1 MRHGGMVAAQV
12 TGHGRAHGPR
22 PEVRLASY
30 DLLVYVVENL
40 TSIGGGLDVRGD
52 LSRRRLLGAG
62 VSAAGLLAAG
72 ACGTPAAPPAG
83 GPRRSVTHALGV
95 TDVPVTPQRV
105 VSLDSNAALQV
116 SLELAAPL
124 IASETLG
131 GDVPVPGYLPAPPA
145 GFERLGFN
153 ELNLEKLAA
162 LRPDLIIGNT
172 ARLTEKYASLSA
184 IAPTVAYRNAGTGV
198 DWRDSVRLVGD
209 VLGAAPEIDKRL
221 TTYAERVRDI
231 STRHAT
237 ALQGRT
243 FTLLRFNTSELRIVR
258 AGIFG
263 SSVLTHVGARRAP
276 STDLPGENATYL
288 SLSEETVSTVADAD
302 VILYFVGGGDSSTTA
317 RDTFDR
323 YTGGGLWGRLPAVAG
338 GRAIEIDPI
347 AWWDGYSVS
356 AGLACLD
363 QLDAAL
369 TRLS

>member
-1 MRHGGMVAAQV
+1 MYV
-12 TGHGRAHGPR
+12 T
-22 PEVRLASY
+22 
-30 DLLVYVVENL
+30 ENL
-40 TSIGGGLDVRGD
+40 ASIGGGLDARGE

-62 VSAAGLLAAG
+62 MTAAGLLAAG
-72 ACGTPAAPPAG
+72 ACGTPAAAPDG
-83 GPRRSVTHALGV
+83 GPHRSITHALGV
-95 TDVPVTPQRV
+95 TDVPVQPQRV

-153 ELNLEKLAA
+153 ELNLERLAA

-172 ARLTEKYASLSA
+172 ARLTEKYAALSA
-184 IAPTVAYRNAGTGV
+184 IAPTAAYRNAGTGV
-198 DWRDSVRLVGD
+198 DWRDSVRVVGD
-209 VLGAAPEIDKRL
+209 VLGAAPEIDERL
-221 TTYAERVRDI
+221 ATYAELVRAVAA
-231 STRHAT
+231 RHAA

-243 FTLLRFNTSELRIVR
+243 FTLLRFTASELRIIR

-263 SSVLTHVGARRAP
+263 SSILTHVGARRAP
-276 STDLPGENATYL
+276 STDLPGQNATYL
-288 SLSEETVSTVADAD
+288 SLTEETVSTVADAD
-302 VILYFVGGGDSSTTA
+302 VILYFVGGGDSATTA
-317 RDTFDR
+317 RATFER
-323 YTGGGLWGRLPAVAG
+323 YTGGGLWGRLPAVAA
-338 GRAIEIDPI
+338 GRALEVDPV

-369 TRLS
+369 ARLS

>member
-1 MRHGGMVAAQV
+1 MI
-12 TGHGRAHGPR
+12 
-22 PEVRLASY
+22 S
-30 DLLVYVVENL
+30 DVYVAENL
-40 TSIGGGLDVRGD
+40 ASIGGGLDARGE

-62 VSAAGLLAAG
+62 MSAAGLLAAG
-72 ACGTPAAPPAG
+72 ACGTPAAAPDGA
-83 GPRRSVTHALGV
+83 RRSITHVLGV
-95 TDVPVTPQRV
+95 TDVPAKPQRV

-145 GFERLGFN
+145 GLERLGFN
-153 ELNLEKLAA
+153 ELNLERLAA

-172 ARLTEKYASLSA
+172 ARLTEKYAALSA

-198 DWRDSVRLVGD
+198 DWRDSVRVVGD
-209 VLGAAPEIDKRL
+209 VLGAAPEIDERL
-221 TTYAERVRDI
+221 ATYAERVRAV
-231 STRHAT
+231 SARHAA

-243 FTLLRFNTSELRIVR
+243 FTLLRFNASELRIIR

-317 RDTFDR
+317 RATFER
-323 YTGGGLWGRLPAVAG
+323 YLGGGLWGRLPAVAA
-338 GRAIEIDPI
+338 GRAIEVDPI

-369 TRLS
+369 ARLS